1 MIRVKANRDF
11 DDMYSGETYREGA
24 ILDFDDENR
33 VKNMVKRGI
42 CSLVRISPEKRK
54 SGNKIV
60 VYQNL
65 LFCIGGIETADYQL
79 ARAYKDRD
87 ITFVFREADIEQ
99 ALRLGRYCEVVID
112 AGTTGMYCDVLLLAN
127 YDSYQWIKGRI
138 KARKIYQ
145 EVHADWLNMKKM
157 NQWANFEWKPDE
169 DVDRVIAVSETT
181 QKALRMAFKEPIE
194 SVVVE
199 NILNEY
205 EDNGFRVFLS
215 LSRFTAEKG
224 ADLIIR
230 MVKKFHEM
238 NKNFLW
244 IICGS
249 MSNSKLDKV
258 LMGDKSVVFLPP
270 SIENEGLIQNCDI
283 LVQLSKN
290 ESYCYSV
297 HQALGCG
304 KPCLCT
310 DIPEFRRVIKNGVN
324 GWLVDSSLNNL
335 DIDSVFGK
343 RLEFEPVHEEINPLW
358 EDLLEGKL

>member
-1 MIRVKANRDF
+1 MIRVRANRDF
-11 DDMYSGETYREGA
+11 DDMYSGETYHKGT
-24 ILDFDDENR
+24 ILEFDDENR

-42 CSLVRISPEKRK
+42 ASLVSIDSGKEK
-54 SGNKIV
+54 SGNNIV

-79 ARAYKDRD
+79 AKAYKERD

-99 ALRLGRYCEVVID
+99 AIRLGRYCEVVID
-112 AGTTGMYCDVLLLAN
+112 DGVTDIYCDVLILAN
-127 YDSYQWIKGRI
+127 YDSYPHIKGRV

-145 EVHADWLNMKKM
+145 QVHADWLNMKKLSI
-157 NQWANFEWKPDE
+157 WANFKWKPDE
-169 DVDRVIAVSETT
+169 DVDRVVAVSETV
-181 QKALRMAFKEPIE
+181 QKALKTAFNEPIE

-199 NILNEY
+199 NILNDY

-224 ADLIIR
+224 ADLVIR

-249 MSNSKLDKV
+249 MSNSKLDQV

-270 SIENEGLIQNCDI
+270 SIENEGLIRNCDI

-297 HQALGCG
+297 HQALACG

-310 DIPEFRRVIKNGVN
+310 DIPEFRKVIKNGVN
-324 GWLVDSSLNNL
+324 GWLVDNSLSNL

-358 EDLLEGKL
+358 DDLLEGKL